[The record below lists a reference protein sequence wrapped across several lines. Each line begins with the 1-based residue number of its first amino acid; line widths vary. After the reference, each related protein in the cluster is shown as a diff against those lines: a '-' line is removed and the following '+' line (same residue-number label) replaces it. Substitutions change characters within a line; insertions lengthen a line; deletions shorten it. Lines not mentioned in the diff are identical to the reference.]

1 MTEPFNLPA
10 TPEENSVPPA
20 ALNRALQSVPAAQ
33 SGTARFLISVL
44 DIQNFIS
51 PKLYHELTWDDDR
64 DSEEV
69 TQDCIDKALTLAEVL
84 LAMVDEKLNAFSKTQ
99 QEVVK
104 LLTVS
109 KLYEYNGDKI
119 GTKEFL
125 QKAENLISDRYRSLE
140 KKREDVS
147 PVISVSKPKKKKE
160 KFF

>member
-20 ALNRALQSVPAAQ
+20 ALNRALQ

-84 LAMVDEKLNAFSKTQ
+84 LSMVDEKLNSFSKTQ
-99 QEVVK
+99 QEIVK